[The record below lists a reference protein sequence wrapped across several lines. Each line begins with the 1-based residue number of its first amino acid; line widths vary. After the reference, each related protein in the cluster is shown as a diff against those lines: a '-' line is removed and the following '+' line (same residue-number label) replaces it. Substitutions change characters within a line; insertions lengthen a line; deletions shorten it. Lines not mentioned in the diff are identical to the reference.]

1 MASSDFSTVFFD
13 DFNGNSVDRGLWRT
27 LYSGEYGNGAFSWT
41 PGQVSVHSGVLDV
54 AITRQGGDWVAG
66 GLSTIPDGQ
75 TYGSYEFR
83 ARIEEG
89 QGTAGVILLW
99 PSNNTWSDEVDIVE
113 SHRANRDSFA
123 FTNHGTPWETQ
134 YIDVDVS
141 DWHTYRL
148 DWTPGELTLYVDGRQ
163 VGQMTNDVPDQPMSF
178 GIQGHVLADHEWW
191 YGGGPD
197 GSTPGQV
204 NIEVD
209 WVHVSSYTPGQ
220 GNGGGTP
227 TPAPV
232 VEAPVVEAPVVAAP
246 IVEEVVAPV
255 VEVVD
260 ELLPDVV
267 ASPAEPIVVDLNDPW
282 SAFRVSGQVD
292 WDAAAS
298 HVMAN
303 YEATGS
309 WFI

>member
-1 MASSDFSTVFFD
+1 MMADFSTVFFD
-13 DFNGNSVDRGLWRT
+13 DFNGGSIDRGNWRT
-27 LYSGEYGNGAFSWT
+27 LYSGEYGTGAFSWT
-41 PGQVSVHSGVLDV
+41 PSQVSVHDGILDV
-54 AITRQGGDWVAG
+54 AITRQGGGWVAG

-113 SHRANRDSFA
+113 THRGNRDGFA

-134 YIDVDVS
+134 YIDTYVA

-148 DWTPGELTLYVDGRQ
+148 DWTPGELTLYVDGQQ
-163 VGQMTNDVPDQPMSF
+163 VGRMTNDVPDQPMSF

-197 GSTPGQV
+197 GSTPNQV

-209 WVHVSSYTPGQ
+209 WVRVSAYTPGQ
-220 GNGGGTP
+220 GDGGGTP
-227 TPAPV
+227 APAPIVAPV
-232 VEAPVVEAPVVAAP
+232 VEAVVDTVVD
-246 IVEEVVAPV
+246 PV

-260 ELLPDVV
+260 ALLPDFV
-267 ASPAEPIVVDLNDPW
+267 ASPAQPIVADLDDPW
-282 SAFRVSGQVD
+282 GPFRVNGQVD
-292 WDAAAS
+292 WNAAAA
-298 HVMAN
+298 HVTAN
-303 YEATGS
+303 WEATGQ